1 LDRLVFLPCRQS
13 PHKKERP
20 TASDQQRLQMLR
32 LAIASEPRF
41 EVDDFELTQPPPSYT
56 WMTIRKMKAQ
66 LPPHSELFLL
76 IGLDQ
81 WQHIES
87 WQHPSRL
94 AEDVTFLVV
103 GRDGHPQQ
111 KEGFRALFLSGD
123 HPASSSQIREKLA
136 LKQSPDWIPANVLA
150 FIEKKGLYSARR

>member
-1 LDRLVFLPCRQS
+1 
-13 PHKKERP
+13 
-20 TASDQQRLQMLR
+20 MLR
-32 LAIASEPRF
+32 LATASEPRF

-103 GRDGHPQQ
+103 GRNGHPQQ
-111 KEGFRALFLSGD
+111 KAGFRALFFEWRPSCFLLSNPGKTRFEAISRLD
-123 HPASSSQIREKLA
+123 SS
-136 LKQSPDWIPANVLA
+136 
-150 FIEKKGLYSARR
+150 